1 MFEWP
6 SPMRL
11 ASTGPDP
18 SPRASR
24 YPASGSRTTA
34 SFTVSTGARVRA
46 DIRPRSQNVGPIVEF
61 VRHFSKGHHT
71 VTLSDGRLKPDRWTL
86 RLQATNSV
94 GSGPITII
102 DVRVVKHD

>member
-1 MFEWP
+1 MADAALLAASDRFDIVVEGVGAHAAWP
-6 SPMRL
+6 HVSR
-11 ASTGPDP
+11 DP
-18 SPRASR
+18 VVAAAAIVSALQTIASR
-24 YPASGSRTTA
+24 
-34 SFTVSTGARVRA
+34 
-46 DIRPRSQNVGPIVEF
+46 NVGPLVEF

-102 DVRVVKHD
+102 DVHVVKHD

>member
-1 MFEWP
+1 M
-6 SPMRL
+6 
-11 ASTGPDP
+11 
-18 SPRASR
+18 
-24 YPASGSRTTA
+24 
-34 SFTVSTGARVRA
+34 
-46 DIRPRSQNVGPIVEF
+46 EF